1 MSPWRAFVHAS
12 CHSRLCKG
20 STHPLDCWVLPA
32 LWFPNGKRTPMNSP
46 SCRNHPSPS
55 NSRTCIVLGWFRA
68 LQCGSATHW
77 SINALE
83 SRGGCLDLSN
93 PGGSLEAASQTRATQ
108 NQKSNWQY
116 INIIIYIYIYVE
128 VQQLHVDKEP
138 ACETALFEDFAKS
151 NWALAQSAGERTA
164 GGRAVRVLNLLQ
176 TVSNWTPKMLF
187 SCYSQNWEFW
197 ESLSK
202 KQLRW
207 IRCSPWMKWVAK
219 NIKELFFRSPLQVP
233 SGKVLS
239 AESGSTWSG
248 KVVEWKGTGRISAMV
263 SGHSCTDGW
272 QHDTPKQVLNNRNP
286 THRKRLV
293 IPAGISCR

>member
-1 MSPWRAFVHAS
+1 MPWLVQPRGIA
-12 CHSRLCKG
+12 RG
-20 STHPLDCWVLPA
+20 S
-32 LWFPNGKRTPMNSP
+32 FPNTS
-46 SCRNHPSPS
+46 H
-55 NSRTCIVLGWFRA
+55 T
-68 LQCGSATHW
+68 
-77 SINALE
+77 
-83 SRGGCLDLSN
+83 
-93 PGGSLEAASQTRATQ
+93 
-108 NQKSNWQY
+108 KSKIKLTIY
-116 INIIIYIYIYVE
+116 KYNIIKYIYIYVE

-138 ACETALFEDFAKS
+138 ACETALFWRFCEVELGLGAKCWRE
-151 NWALAQSAGERTA
+151 NRW
-164 GGRAVRVLNLLQ
+164 RASRESTKLLQ